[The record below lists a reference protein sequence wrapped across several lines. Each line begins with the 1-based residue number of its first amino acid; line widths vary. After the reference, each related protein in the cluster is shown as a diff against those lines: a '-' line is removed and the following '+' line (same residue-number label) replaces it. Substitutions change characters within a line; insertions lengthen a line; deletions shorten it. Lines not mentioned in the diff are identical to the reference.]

1 MYVVGN
7 FVVIGLKLVFV
18 LYGFLEDVGFDVDF
32 WVFVKEL
39 IGQVV
44 GYVLIVCIIQLQ
56 FVDGQ
61 GLFFGILC
69 FGRFK
74 KVDDWY
80 VFCYCDFLNS
90 ISIQ

>member
-39 IGQVV
+39 IG
-44 GYVLIVCIIQLQ
+44 
-56 FVDGQ
+56 
-61 GLFFGILC
+61 
-69 FGRFK
+69 
-74 KVDDWY
+74 
-80 VFCYCDFLNS
+80 
-90 ISIQ
+90 